1 MWAVMDIGT
10 NSTRLLIADYDQST
24 GQLQPLKRA
33 LKITRIG
40 EGMSETNRVMSLVAI
55 ERTINAL
62 EVFAE
67 IIADYPVKKIRLV
80 ATQAVREAANQAELV
95 DKVKARLSWMLE
107 VIPGEQE
114 ALLSYQ
120 GAVQGL
126 KTEGFP
132 LVVDIGGGSTEFLV
146 SENER
151 EIETAE
157 EVKTVATLTDRKLL
171 ARSLPLGALRLL
183 EHPQTDPGIQL
194 FLTKQLAG
202 FPFPGQTTA
211 LVAVGG
217 TATTLAA
224 VRLGLVSY
232 EAEKVQGL
240 TLPLAE
246 IKEIYQRLQAMR
258 AAERLQVAGISPGRE
273 DIIIPGLQILLAV
286 MRFFGK
292 TDLTVSDQDLLQGV
306 ILAEYFKH

>member
-10 NSTRLLIADYDQST
+10 NSTRLLIADYDKT
-24 GQLQPLKRA
+24 AGQLRPCKRA

-40 EGMSETNRVMSLVAI
+40 EGMSKTNRVITPVAM

-62 EVFAE
+62 EDFAGMIAVF
-67 IIADYPVKKIRLV
+67 PVNKVRLV
-80 ATQAVREAANQAELV
+80 ATQAVREAVNQAELAA
-95 DKVKARLSWMLE
+95 KIKERLGWTLE

-126 KTEGFP
+126 KTAGFP
-132 LVVDIGGGSTEFLV
+132 LVVDIGGGSTEFLLGE
-146 SENER
+146 SG
-151 EIETAE
+151 
-157 EVKTVATLTDRKLL
+157 RKMQ

-183 EHPQTDPGIQL
+183 EHPQTDEKIER
-194 FLTKQLAG
+194 FLAEQLAG
-202 FPFPGQTTA
+202 FPFPEPTTA

-224 VRLGLVSY
+224 VKLELVTY

-240 TLPLAE
+240 TLPLVE
-246 IKEIYQRLQAMR
+246 IKEIYRRLHGMR
-258 AAERLQVAGISPGRE
+258 PAERLQVAGITPGRE
-273 DIIIPGLQILLAV
+273 DIIIPGMQILLAV
-286 MRFFGK
+286 LRFFGR
-292 TDLTVSDQDLLQGV
+292 TDLTVSDQDLLQGI
-306 ILAEYFKH
+306 ILTECFGVSNTNNKTSS